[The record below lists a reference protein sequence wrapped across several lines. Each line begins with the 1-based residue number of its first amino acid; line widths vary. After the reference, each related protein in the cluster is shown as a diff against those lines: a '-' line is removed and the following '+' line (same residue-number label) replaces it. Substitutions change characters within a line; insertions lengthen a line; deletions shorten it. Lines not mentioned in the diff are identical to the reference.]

1 MNASRTPAT
10 DPGEFDDA
18 KFDDAEFDGTD
29 IVGAGIDGAP
39 AVTPAEDPKPLP
51 DDIAALSYEA
61 ARDQLVEVVR
71 RLESGQGGLEDSI
84 ALWER
89 GEMLAR
95 RCQQW
100 LDGARQRLDEAVAA
114 RREDG

>member
-1 MNASRTPAT
+1 MSQNPETS
-10 DPGEFDDA
+10 
-18 KFDDAEFDGTD
+18 
-29 IVGAGIDGAP
+29 
-39 AVTPAEDPKPLP
+39 PAETAPMPEDV
-51 DDIAALSYEA
+51 AALSYEA

-100 LDGARQRLDEAVAA
+100 LDGARERLDEAVAA
-114 RREDG
+114 RRGGEGASAAE

>member
-1 MNASRTPAT
+1 MSTSSADETAESTP
-10 DPGEFDDA
+10 
-18 KFDDAEFDGTD
+18 DGT
-29 IVGAGIDGAP
+29 AP
-39 AVTPAEDPKPLP
+39 AVTPAEPAGETPLP
-51 DDIAALSYEA
+51 SDIAELSYES

-100 LDGARQRLDEAVAA
+100 LDGARERLEDAVAA
-114 RREDG
+114 RREDGTDSGER

>member
-1 MNASRTPAT
+1 MTPHSTPET
-10 DPGEFDDA
+10 DLDT
-18 KFDDAEFDGTD
+18 AEDGSGTARS
-29 IVGAGIDGAP
+29 GP
-39 AVTPAEDPKPLP
+39 VTPAEGAQPLP
-51 DDIAALSYEA
+51 ADIAELSYEA

-84 ALWER
+84 GLWER

-100 LDGARQRLDEAVAA
+100 LDGARERLDDAVAA
-114 RREDG
+114 RRSADASDSSSSSVQ

>member
-1 MNASRTPAT
+1 MSQSPA
-10 DPGEFDDA
+10 DPPSDQ
-18 KFDDAEFDGTD
+18 T
-29 IVGAGIDGAP
+29 AP
-39 AVTPAEDPKPLP
+39 AVTPSEPAGETPLP
-51 DDIAALSYEA
+51 ADIAELSYEA

-100 LDGARQRLDEAVAA
+100 LDGARERLEDAVAA
-114 RREDG
+114 RREDGTDSGER

>member
-1 MNASRTPAT
+1 MTPST
-10 DPGEFDDA
+10 RPDDDPTA
-18 KFDDAEFDGTD
+18 PAPAEGTGTD
-29 IVGAGIDGAP
+29 GAGTGAATAP
-39 AVTPAEDPKPLP
+39 VTPAEDPQPLP
-51 DDIAALSYEA
+51 EDIAALSYEA

-84 ALWER
+84 GLWER

-100 LDGARQRLDEAVAA
+100 LDGARDRLDDAVAA
-114 RREDG
+114 RRAEGHTTPQE

>member
-1 MNASRTPAT
+1 MSQSPAETPSDET
-10 DPGEFDDA
+10 
-18 KFDDAEFDGTD
+18 
-29 IVGAGIDGAP
+29 AP
-39 AVTPAEDPKPLP
+39 AVTPTEHSDESPLP
-51 DDIAALSYEA
+51 EDIAALSYEA

-100 LDGARQRLDEAVAA
+100 LDGARERLEDAVAA
-114 RREDG
+114 RRDDRETDER